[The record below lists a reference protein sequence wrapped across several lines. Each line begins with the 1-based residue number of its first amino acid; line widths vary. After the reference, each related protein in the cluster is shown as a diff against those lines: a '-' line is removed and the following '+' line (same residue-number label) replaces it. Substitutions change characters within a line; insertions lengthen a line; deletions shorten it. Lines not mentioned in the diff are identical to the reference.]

1 MPSNTFDQHYMH
13 HALSLARRGLGR
25 TWPNPSVGCVIVK
38 DGRVVAAARTGD
50 GGRPHAEAIA
60 LEAAGAEARG
70 ATAYVTLEP
79 CAHHGKT
86 PPCAEALVA
95 AGIKRVVIGC
105 GDPDER
111 VCGRGIQVLRDA
123 KIEVVNGVLEQE
135 ALALNSG
142 FFKRI
147 TEKRPRVTLKMAVS
161 ADERIAAMG
170 QRTQIS
176 GAMASRY
183 MHMMRARH
191 DAILVGVNTAITDD
205 PMLTARINGHEH
217 QIMRC
222 VMDRDLRL
230 ADTAKLVTSADDQA
244 LVVFHESGDGDALKT
259 AGAGLVHLDSVAPES
274 VLKSLAGRGVT
285 RLMVEGGAQIAAAFL
300 GEGLVD
306 EFHVIRSSTEIGA
319 DGVDAL
325 AGINLN
331 DALTAFILKEKR
343 MLGEDVL
350 EIYTAKD

>member
-1 MPSNTFDQHYMH
+1 
-13 HALSLARRGLGR
+13 
-25 TWPNPSVGCVIVK
+25 VIVK

-111 VCGRGIQVLRDA
+111 VCGRGIQALRDA
-123 KIEVVNGVLEQE
+123 KVEIVNGVLEQE

-161 ADERIAAMG
+161 ADEKIAAMG

-205 PMLTARINGHEH
+205 PMLTARIDGHEH

-222 VMDRDLRL
+222 VMDRGLRL
-230 ADTAKLVTSADDQA
+230 ADTAKLVTSADDQV
-244 LVVFHESGDGDALKT
+244 LVVFHEGGDGDALCPCRNKF
-259 AGAGLVHLDSVAPES
+259 
-274 VLKSLAGRGVT
+274 K
-285 RLMVEGGAQIAAAFL
+285 
-300 GEGLVD
+300 
-306 EFHVIRSSTEIGA
+306 
-319 DGVDAL
+319 
-325 AGINLN
+325 
-331 DALTAFILKEKR
+331 
-343 MLGEDVL
+343 
-350 EIYTAKD
+350 